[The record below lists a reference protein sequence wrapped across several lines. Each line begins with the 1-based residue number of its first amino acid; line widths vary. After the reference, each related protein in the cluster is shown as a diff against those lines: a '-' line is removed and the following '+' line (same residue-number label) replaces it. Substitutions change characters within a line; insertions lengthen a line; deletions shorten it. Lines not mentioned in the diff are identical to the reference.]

1 MANSMIPNKF
11 SFNKAFSFISNK
23 FHHGLSVVFLLSVF
37 LTWGCEEES
46 SFLGLEIQ
54 PPSDRFSLKFSGE
67 NVVEAF
73 TFTLDSINSD
83 KFAVQLLGDI
93 NDPVFGHS
101 KADFIS
107 KMAMSAY
114 GHKFGESPVLDSM
127 FLFLSLTGTPYGD
140 ETSSHLI
147 KIFELTD
154 TIYYDSLYNSNIDPL
169 TFHNPG
175 SPVASHI
182 YIPGPKDTVIKIPI
196 TDPLFRARL
205 FEIDS
210 ASKANEANFH
220 KYFAGLY
227 VTAEK
232 QSDPGS
238 ILTVSLGTSLSNISL
253 YYHNTEDTLVYR
265 YQFGTYVA
273 KVNLF
278 RHDYSSTVF
287 YPNLNQT
294 IIQDSVVYVQSM
306 GGLAAKLLFPGIETW
321 RDSVPVAINKARL
334 ILPIELL
341 DLTASDYSR
350 PSRLILLTRDDEG
363 AFQVISDYN
372 AGNNYFGGSF
382 NPELQAYVFNI
393 TSQTQK
399 FILGSIEEIDLYLLV
414 NDLATT
420 PNRLVLNSG
429 NHSNPMRLEITYQRF

>member
-1 MANSMIPNKF
+1 MIPNNL
-11 SFNKAFSFISNK
+11 SFKKAFRFISNR
-23 FHHGLSVVFLLSVF
+23 FSQVFSIVIFFSVF
-37 LTWGCEEES
+37 LMWGCEEES

-54 PPSDRFSLKFSGE
+54 PPSDRFSLKFSG
-67 NVVEAF
+67 NNAVEAF
-73 TFTLDSINSD
+73 TFTLDSINAD

-107 KMAMSAY
+107 KMAMSSY
-114 GHKFGESPVLDSM
+114 GYKFGETPVLDSM
-127 FLFLSLTGTPYGD
+127 FLFLSLTGTPHGD
-140 ETSSHLI
+140 KSASHII
-147 KIFELTD
+147 KVFELTD

-175 SPVASHI
+175 SPVASYI
-182 YIPGPKDTVIKIPI
+182 YVPGTKDTIIKIPI
-196 TDPLFRARL
+196 TDPLFRAKL

-210 ASKANEANFH
+210 ASKANEANFN

-227 VTAEK
+227 VTAER

-238 ILTVSLGTSLSNISL
+238 ILTVSLGTINSNISL
-253 YYHNTEDTLVYR
+253 YFHNAADTLVFR
-265 YQFGTYVA
+265 YQFGTFVA

-294 IIQDSVVYVQSM
+294 NIQDSVVYIQSM
-306 GGLAAKLLFPGIETW
+306 GGLAARVLFPGLETW

-341 DLTASDYSR
+341 DLTAADYSR
-350 PSRLILLTRDDEG
+350 PSRLILLTRDDQGE
-363 AFQVISDYN
+363 FKVISDYN
-372 AGNNYFGGSF
+372 AGINYFGGSF
-382 NPELQAYVFNI
+382 NPDLQAYVFNI
-393 TSQTQK
+393 TNQTQK
-399 FILGSIEEIDLYLLV
+399 YIQGSIEDLDLYLLV

-420 PNRLVLNSG
+420 PNRLVLTSG

>member
-1 MANSMIPNKF
+1 MIPNNF
-11 SFNKAFSFISNK
+11 SLKRASRFISNK
-23 FHHGLSVVFLLSVF
+23 FYHALSVVFLLSVF

-54 PPSDRFSLKFSGE
+54 PPTDRFSLKFSGQ
-67 NVVEAF
+67 NAVEAF
-73 TFTLDSINSD
+73 TFTLDSINAD
-83 KFAVQLLGDI
+83 KFAVQLLGEI

-107 KMAMSAY
+107 KMAMSSYAY
-114 GHKFGESPVLDSM
+114 NFGETPVLDSM
-127 FLFLSLTGTPYGD
+127 FLFLTLAGTPYGD
-140 ETSSHLI
+140 ETTSHI
-147 KIFELTD
+147 ITVFELTD

-182 YIPGPKDTVIKIPI
+182 YVPGTNDTVIKIPI
-196 TDPLFRARL
+196 TDPLFRAKL

-210 ASKANEANFH
+210 ASKANEANFQ

-238 ILTVSLGTSLSNISL
+238 ILTVSLGTNLSNISL
-253 YYHNTEDTLVYR
+253 YYHNTKDTLLFR
-265 YQFGTYVA
+265 YQFGTFVA

-287 YPNLNQT
+287 YPKLNQT
-294 IIQDSVVYVQSM
+294 SIQDSVVYVQSM
-306 GGLAAKLLFPGIETW
+306 GGLAAKFLFPQLETW

-334 ILPIELL
+334 VLPIELL
-341 DLTASDYSR
+341 DLTASEYSR

-363 AFQVISDYN
+363 AFQVIPDYS
-372 AGNNYFGGSF
+372 AGSNYFGGTF
-382 NPELQAYVFNI
+382 NPDLQAYVFNI

-399 FILGSIEEIDLYLLV
+399 FIQGSIEDMDLYLLV

-420 PNRLVLNSG
+420 PNRLVLTSG

>member
-1 MANSMIPNKF
+1 MANSMIPSKF
-11 SFNKAFSFISNK
+11 SFKRAFRVITNK
-23 FHHGLSVVFLLSVF
+23 FYHVLSVVLLLSVF
-37 LTWGCEEES
+37 LIWGCEEES

-54 PPSDRFSLKFSGE
+54 PPSDRFSLKFSG
-67 NVVEAF
+67 NNTVEAF
-73 TFTLDSINSD
+73 TFTLDSINAD
-83 KFAVQLLGDI
+83 KFPVQLLGET

-107 KMAMSAY
+107 KMAMSSY
-114 GHKFGESPVLDSM
+114 GYDFGETPVLDSM
-127 FLFLSLTGTPYGD
+127 FLFLSLAGTPYGD
-140 ETSSHLI
+140 KATSHII
-147 KIFELTD
+147 KVFELTD

-175 SPVASHI
+175 SPVAS
-182 YIPGPKDTVIKIPI
+182 YTFIPGTKDSVIKIPI

-210 ASKANEANFH
+210 ASKANEANFQ

-238 ILTVSLGTSLSNISL
+238 ILTVSLGTNLSNISL
-253 YYHNTEDTLVYR
+253 YYHNTEDTLLFR
-265 YQFGTYVA
+265 YQFGTFVA

-294 IIQDSVVYVQSM
+294 TIQDSVVYVQSM
-306 GGLAAKLLFPGIETW
+306 GGLAARLLFPGLETW
-321 RDSVPVAINKARL
+321 RDSVPVAINKAKL
-334 ILPIELL
+334 ILPVELL
-341 DLTASDYSR
+341 DLTSTDFAR
-350 PSRLILLTRDDEG
+350 PFKLVLLRRDTEG
-363 AFQVISDYN
+363 AFTVISDYN
-372 AGNNYFGGSF
+372 AGNEYFGGSF
-382 NPELQAYVFNI
+382 NPELKAYVFNI
-393 TSQTQK
+393 TSETQK
-399 FILGSIEEIDLYLLV
+399 YIQGSIEDIDLYLLV

-420 PNRLVLNSG
+420 PNRLVLTSG